1 MGSQG
6 EARRAG
12 KQREESREQSRAES
26 REQRAEQS
34 REQLVQRVCE
44 REGQRGE
51 RGENSELERRVEGR
65 GLEFRQYRT
74 SASVGWNKDRVL
86 PEGWMLTRVGL
97 YLLLELSLQVG
108 WSKDR
113 VLSEGWMLTRF
124 LPVSATGAEFPD
136 GLE

>member
-1 MGSQG
+1 MKKVP
-6 EARRAG
+6 A
-12 KQREESREQSRAES
+12 KYEEQ
-26 REQRAEQS
+26 
-34 REQLVQRVCE
+34 
-44 REGQRGE
+44 
-51 RGENSELERRVEGR
+51 ERRVEGR